1 MEVAR
6 RWADPRGGTDTAG
19 LAALGAA
26 PATLAEAAARTPPP
40 LPVAAANWPAVRV
53 FLAADT
59 QWRTA
64 GMSGQP
70 IGLDYVALHLAARAL
85 GVRWTA
91 RLLWRLR
98 VIEAEALAALAER
111 RERARE

>member
-1 MEVAR
+1 
-6 RWADPRGGTDTAG
+6 
-19 LAALGAA
+19 
-26 PATLAEAAARTPPP
+26 
-40 LPVAAANWPAVRV
+40 VAAQNWPAVRV

-64 GMSGQP
+64 GMGGQP

-85 GVRWTA
+85 GVRWHA
-91 RLLWRLR
+91 RLLARLR
-98 VIEAEALAALAER
+98 VLEAEALAAMAER